1 MVSDLAVTL
10 ALNAVSSILILA
22 LAALGLS
29 IIFGVM
35 NVVNLAHGAFF
46 TLGAYIVW
54 LFVTEL
60 DLGFWPGFVL
70 APLVVGLVGLVV
82 ERLIIRHLY
91 DRILDTILAT
101 WGVAIVI
108 RELIKIVFGPENKQV
123 SNPMP
128 AGVDILGITYPAYRL
143 FLILFAAVVLV
154 AVFSFLQYT
163 TFGVRFR
170 AVIQNAEAA
179 SMLGLNN
186 NRIYYLGFSFGAAT
200 AGLAGAAVT
209 PVLSVSPNMGTTF
222 LVQSF
227 LAVILGGTGQ
237 LLGVLPGA
245 TIIGGVSNIMT
256 FRLSPVIAQTL
267 VFVIGIL
274 VIVVWP
280 RGILK
285 GKVT

>member
-1 MVSDLAVTL
+1 
-10 ALNAVSSILILA
+10 
-22 LAALGLS
+22 
-29 IIFGVM
+29 
-35 NVVNLAHGAFF
+35 
-46 TLGAYIVW
+46 
-54 LFVTEL
+54 
-60 DLGFWPGFVL
+60 
-70 APLVVGLVGLVV
+70 
-82 ERLIIRHLY
+82 
-91 DRILDTILAT
+91 
-101 WGVAIVI
+101 
-108 RELIKIVFGPENKQV
+108 
-123 SNPMP
+123 MP